1 VRWLIAILVV
11 ALVGVGALL
20 LSRGERNSHSP
31 RLVSPAHPPPP
42 ESSLNAAGAPS
53 GGVTPPDPR
62 RISLALD
69 AGSLRSLPD
78 EQRRFLQIRAAVRE
92 NRLSDMRDLARD
104 YLRDY
109 PHGVLR
115 AQVESYTGVHPRPSG
130 PDAQ

>member
-11 ALVGVGALL
+11 VLVGAAALL
-20 LSRGERNSHSP
+20 LSRGERSAERSD
-31 RLVSPAHPPPP
+31 RAPASAPVEPP
-42 ESSLNAAGAPS
+42 APIA
-53 GGVTPPDPR
+53 TPIVEATRARPTAP
-62 RISLALD
+62 
-69 AGSLRSLPD
+69 PD
-78 EQRRFLQIRAAVRE
+78 EQRRFLEMREAVRE

-115 AQVESYTGVHPRPSG
+115 AEVESYSGVHTRPSG